1 MVAVTLYFLSTVCT
15 THTYNYSIFKVDLCF
30 SGNEIMKNYTLET
43 FYRQGNMKGF
53 MKRGGYG

>member
-15 THTYNYSIFKVDLCF
+15 TYTCNYSIFKVDLCF

-43 FYRQGNMKGF
+43 FYRQSNMKGF
-53 MKRGGYG
+53 MERGGYG